1 MSENDAKKN
10 KHRFKDIE
18 KTSRESN
25 EQQVLTV
32 AAFCFAIVSW
42 MATAR
47 GLQAY
52 VFSGGAEAT
61 LISFGVQSILFVFN
75 LRLPFLIE
83 KIGESTPKEE
93 RKVNRKGKY
102 KYTFAQIIAIV
113 FYALV
118 LITSSFFSF
127 VYIGNELVYKHD
139 TGYADDNTVLMSFYR
154 NQLNEAEKAIDEN
167 LRVLPLRASN
177 KLSNL
182 QVKMSEAGLIEN
194 SQSVNLEALNAKKS
208 DIIKVVKEKQT
219 AFENAEREYNQAKR
233 IMKMQRQQDIGNQ
246 MNLKTQKRTWKKRT
260 GCTPQPRTN

>member
-83 KIGESTPKEE
+83 KGDLPFANGDYIFLPDV
-93 RKVNRKGKY
+93 RKAVETKAAE
-102 KYTFAQIIAIV
+102 F
-113 FYALV
+113 
-118 LITSSFFSF
+118 
-127 VYIGNELVYKHD
+127 
-139 TGYADDNTVLMSFYR
+139 
-154 NQLNEAEKAIDEN
+154 EAY
-167 LRVLPLRASN
+167 
-177 KLSNL
+177 
-182 QVKMSEAGLIEN
+182 
-194 SQSVNLEALNAKKS
+194 
-208 DIIKVVKEKQT
+208 VVKDGSLTPFALKMGELT
-219 AFENAEREYNQAKR
+219 DDERE
-233 IMKMQRQQDIGNQ
+233 II
-246 MNLKTQKRTWKKRT
+246 LK
-260 GCTPQPRTN
+260 GCLINYYRG

>member
-83 KIGESTPKEE
+83 KIGELTPKEE

-102 KYTFAQIIAIV
+102 KYTFAQKTRWV
-113 FYALV
+113 FML
-118 LITSSFFSF
+118 
-127 VYIGNELVYKHD
+127 
-139 TGYADDNTVLMSFYR
+139 
-154 NQLNEAEKAIDEN
+154 
-167 LRVLPLRASN
+167 
-177 KLSNL
+177 
-182 QVKMSEAGLIEN
+182 
-194 SQSVNLEALNAKKS
+194 
-208 DIIKVVKEKQT
+208 
-219 AFENAEREYNQAKR
+219 
-233 IMKMQRQQDIGNQ
+233 
-246 MNLKTQKRTWKKRT
+246 W
-260 GCTPQPRTN
+260 C